1 VTDPAAVPVVGRV
14 AELAA
19 TVREALAFCYRGKL
33 PQALAALSELAA
45 LAARVPVLL
54 ERLEVERAD
63 HEVWAEAEEQRD
75 AYRVQSEAQASEA
88 LKWRKRAVA
97 AEAENTRLRAAL
109 EQIETTTYALNETL
123 EAIVAMKGIARDA
136 LAAATTPNPQDT

>member
-1 VTDPAAVPVVGRV
+1 MSRRAA

-19 TVREALAFCYRGKL
+19 TVRDALTRRGTGSFQF
-33 PQALAALSELAA
+33 PPNDALTALDELAA
-45 LAARVPVLL
+45 LAAENVDLIEWHNDR
-54 ERLEVERAD
+54 
-63 HEVWAEAEEQRD
+63 
-75 AYRVQSEAQASEA
+75 QA
-88 LKWRKRAVA
+88 LFA

-136 LAAATTPNPQDT
+136 LAAATAPNPQDA

>member
-1 VTDPAAVPVVGRV
+1 
-14 AELAA
+14 
-19 TVREALAFCYRGKL
+19 VREALDPLHQTGSL
-33 PQALAALSELAA
+33 SALSELAA
-45 LAARVPVLL
+45 LAALVPVIR

-97 AEAENTRLRAAL
+97 AEAGNTRLRGALREVATGSLHMPLVEGDGEDDVTVHAWAPGYSMGCKVCGAFDAAL
-109 EQIETTTYALNETL
+109 DAPPRTQETT
-123 EAIVAMKGIARDA
+123 
-136 LAAATTPNPQDT
+136 